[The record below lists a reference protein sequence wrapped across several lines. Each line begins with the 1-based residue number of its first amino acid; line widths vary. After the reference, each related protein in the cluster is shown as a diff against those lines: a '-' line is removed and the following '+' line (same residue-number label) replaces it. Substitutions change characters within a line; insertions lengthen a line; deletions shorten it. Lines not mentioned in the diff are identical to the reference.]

1 MAHVGISVYDP
12 STSKYIY
19 NYQGDKFFVPAS
31 NVKIPTCYVAM
42 KYLGDSL
49 AGLKY
54 ERTPSSMLILPT
66 GDPSFYHPDFKN
78 QPVIDFLKAD
88 TSKVI
93 VWSDHLFK
101 AAKYGNGW
109 SWNDYDAAYMP
120 ERSPF
125 PIHGNVVAIRD
136 TAHTVPRI
144 FINRATY
151 AGAYQN
157 GYRIERT
164 DDGIFNAVESKTKFN
179 GDEIPFVTGQSI
191 TNRLL
196 KEILGKEQVFASEPL
211 IKAAD
216 PRRIIYSH
224 PTDSLLKP
232 MMHRSDNFF
241 AEQSLLMVSNQLL
254 GEMNDARVIDSVLR
268 TDFKDLPQPPRWA
281 DGSGLS
287 RYNLFTPQDLVYI
300 LNKMKEEFGME
311 RIKEIFPTGN
321 EGTLR
326 NYYTTEEGYI
336 YAKTGT
342 LSGVVAI
349 SGFLYT
355 KENKLLVF
363 SVLVN
368 NHRSSATDVRRA
380 VEKFIKELRENG

>member
-1 MAHVGISVYDP
+1 
-12 STSKYIY
+12 
-19 NYQGDKFFVPAS
+19 
-31 NVKIPTCYVAM
+31 
-42 KYLGDSL
+42 
-49 AGLKY
+49 
-54 ERTPSSMLILPT
+54 
-66 GDPSFYHPDFKN
+66 
-78 QPVIDFLKAD
+78 
-88 TSKVI
+88 
-93 VWSDHLFK
+93 

-109 SWNDYDAAYMP
+109 SWNDYDASYMP

-125 PIHGNVVAIRD
+125 PIHGNIVTIRD
-136 TAHTVPRI
+136 TAHTVPGI
-144 FINRATY
+144 FINKATY

-164 DDGIFNAVESKTKFN
+164 YDGIFNAVESKTKFN
-179 GDEIPFVTGQSI
+179 GDEIPFVTGQST

-196 KEILGKEQVFASEPL
+196 KEILGKVQVFASESQV
-211 IKAAD
+211 KAAD
-216 PRRIIYSH
+216 PRRIIYSQ

-254 GEMNDARVIDSVLR
+254 GEMNDARVIDSIMK
-268 TDFKDLPQPPRWA
+268 TDFRDLPQQPRWA

-287 RYNLFTPQDLVYI
+287 RYNLFTPQDLVFI
-300 LNKMKEEFGME
+300 LNKMKEEYGME

-355 KENKLLVF
+355 TENKLLVF

-380 VEKFIKELRENG
+380 VERFIRELRKKG